1 MELREL
7 SHWVIE
13 PLNQWLND
21 LMAQLQSDPIKKM
34 ASLFDTLKIRGL
46 SLRNRIGISPMC
58 QYSAHERDGMAN
70 DWHFTHLGARAIG
83 GAALVIAEATA
94 VEARGRISPFDLGL
108 WQDEQIEP
116 LARIIAHLKTYGAV
130 AGIQI
135 AHAGRKAGTGR
146 PWDGG
151 HPLNDAEG
159 GWEPVAPSAIAFN
172 ENYRTPHALILTD
185 IAQVQQA
192 FVDAARRAVQAGFD
206 VIELH
211 GAHGYLIHSFL
222 SPIANHRTDH
232 YGGSFENR
240 TRFVREIAERVRAI
254 VPEQRALFTRL
265 SCTDW
270 IPDAWDIEQSIEL
283 SIQLKAIGVDMI
295 DCSSGGIAAGV
306 QIPAKAG
313 YQVPL
318 AEAIHKAGVPTA
330 AVGLISEPQQANAI
344 IQDGQA
350 DVVLIARESLRDPH
364 WPLRAA
370 IQLGAPLPVPPQ
382 YARGYA

>member
-1 MELREL
+1 
-7 SHWVIE
+7 
-13 PLNQWLND
+13 
-21 LMAQLQSDPIKKM
+21 M
-34 ASLFDTLKIRGL
+34 ASLFDTLQIRSL
-46 SLRNRIGISPMC
+46 ALRNRIGISPMC
-58 QYSAHERDGMAN
+58 QYSAHNRDGLAN

-108 WQDEQIEP
+108 WCDAQIEP
-116 LARIIAHLKTYGAV
+116 LARITAHLKTYGAV

-146 PWDGG
+146 PWEGG
-151 HPLNDAEG
+151 KPLSDAEG
-159 GWEPVAPSAIAFN
+159 GWEPIAPSAIAFS
-172 ENYRTPHALILTD
+172 EGYRTPHELTLTE

-192 FVDAARRAVQAGFD
+192 FVDAAQRAAQAGFD
-206 VIELH
+206 LIELH

-222 SPIANHRTDH
+222 SPISNKRSDA
-232 YGGSFENR
+232 YGGTFENR

-254 VPEQRALFTRL
+254 VPEQRGLVTRL

-283 SIQLKAIGVDMI
+283 ALQLKALGVDMI

-306 QIPAKAG
+306 HIPAKPG

-318 AEAIHKAGVPTA
+318 AEAIRKAGVMTA
-330 AVGLISEPQQANAI
+330 AVGLITEPQQANTI
-344 IQDGQA
+344 IEHGQA

-370 IQLGAPLPVPPQ
+370 TQLGAPLPVPPQ

>member
-1 MELREL
+1 MTT
-7 SHWVIE
+7 
-13 PLNQWLND
+13 
-21 LMAQLQSDPIKKM
+21 
-34 ASLFDTLKIRGL
+34 LFDTLKIRGIT
-46 SLRNRIGISPMC
+46 LRNRIGISPMC
-58 QYSAHERDGMAN
+58 QYSAHDRDGMAN
-70 DWHFTHLGARAIG
+70 DWHFTHLGARAMG

-108 WQDEQIEP
+108 WCDAHIEP
-116 LARIIAHLKTYGAV
+116 LARITAHLKTYGAV

-146 PWDGG
+146 PWEGG
-151 HPLNDAEG
+151 KPLSDEEG
-159 GWEPVAPSAIAFN
+159 GWEPIAPSAIAFTDG
-172 ENYRTPHALILTD
+172 YRTPHEMSLAD

-192 FVDAARRAVQAGFD
+192 FVDAAKRAVQAGFD
-206 VIELH
+206 LIELH

-222 SPIANHRTDH
+222 SPIANQRKDH

-254 VPEQRALFTRL
+254 VPEQRLLVTRL

-283 SIQLKAIGVDMI
+283 SIQLKALGVDMI

-306 QIPAKAG
+306 PIPAKPG

-318 AEAIHKAGVPTA
+318 AEAIRKAGVMTA
-330 AVGLISEPQQANAI
+330 AVGLITEPQQANTI
-344 IQDGQA
+344 IEMGQA

-370 IQLGAPLPVPPQ
+370 TQLGAALPAPPQ